1 MNRDEKAMASSTL
14 DTARIKVEL
23 NNTRLLLSAMLLVVI
38 GMAVFIVQPGF
49 VQGLVEYAGFS
60 DKQAGY
66 IVSAEMF
73 GIALATIIMTVLASR
88 INWHRICYGALVIV
102 VTGNLIS
109 VTITDFEAFSSA
121 RFVIGIGSGALISL
135 GYTIV
140 GLTDNPDR
148 NFGYLIVLVLV
159 YSALV
164 LLVMPLV
171 YGLVGMSG
179 MLVFFAILGVT
190 GLFLVRNLPTSGEE
204 HAGVQEL
211 GTVLSLNLRL
221 LALTAIL
228 AYFLAQ
234 GVVWPYLFL
243 IGTAGGG
250 TEQQVATGLT
260 ISQFLGI
267 AGAFTVALLGMRF
280 NRIVILTL
288 GTLGGVVP
296 LMFLF
301 GLMGALVYGIA
312 VGVFNYAA
320 NVMTPLLFAIIA
332 GLDRTGRMVVH
343 AVALQ
348 MLGLAIGPSLAALV
362 INTGD
367 YSYSNVNLLSMLL
380 FALSLACILPPVLAR
395 PVMAGLH
402 RSDLER

>member
-1 MNRDEKAMASSTL
+1 METIDLRPSFNS
-14 DTARIKVEL
+14 
-23 NNTRLLLSAMLLVVI
+23 TRLLLSAMLLVVI

-49 VQGLVEYAGFS
+49 VQGLVEYAGF
-60 DKQAGY
+60 DDRQAGY
-66 IVSAEMF
+66 IASAEMF
-73 GIALATIIMTVLASR
+73 GIALATIIMTVLASH

-102 VTGNLIS
+102 FTGNLIS
-109 VTITDFEAFSSA
+109 VTITDFGAFSTV

-135 GYTIV
+135 GYAIV

-148 NFGYLIVLVLV
+148 NFGYMIVLVLV

-164 LLVMPLV
+164 LLAMPLA
-171 YGLVGMSG
+171 YGLVGMSS
-179 MLVFFAILGVT
+179 MLVFFAILGLT
-190 GLFLVRNLPTSGEE
+190 GLPLVANLPTSGRK
-204 HAGVQEL
+204 HTGVQDA
-211 GTVLSLNLRL
+211 GTALSKNLRL

-234 GVVWPYLFL
+234 GVVWSYLFL

-267 AGAFTVALLGMRF
+267 AGAFTAALLGMRF

-288 GTLGGVVP
+288 GTLGGIVP

-348 MLGLAIGPSLAALV
+348 MLGLAIGPALSALV
-362 INTGD
+362 ISPGD
-367 YSYSNVNLLSMLL
+367 YSNVNLLGMIL
-380 FALSLACILPPVLAR
+380 FALSLACIAPPVLAR
-395 PVMAGLH
+395 PVVA
-402 RSDLER
+402 ERE

>member
-1 MNRDEKAMASSTL
+1 METIDLRPGFNS
-14 DTARIKVEL
+14 
-23 NNTRLLLSAMLLVVI
+23 TRLLLSAMLLVVI

-49 VQGLVEYAGFS
+49 VQGLVEYAGF
-60 DKQAGY
+60 DDRQAGY
-66 IVSAEMF
+66 IASAEMF

-88 INWHRICYGALVIV
+88 VNWHRICYGALVIV
-102 VTGNLIS
+102 FTGNLIS
-109 VTITDFEAFSSA
+109 VTITDFEAFSTV

-135 GYTIV
+135 GYAIV

-148 NFGYLIVLVLV
+148 NFGYMIVLVLV

-164 LLVMPLV
+164 LLAMPLA

-179 MLVFFAILGVT
+179 MLVFFAILGLT
-190 GLFLVRNLPTSGEE
+190 GLPLVANLPTSGRK
-204 HAGVQEL
+204 HTGVQDA
-211 GTVLSLNLRL
+211 GTALSKNLRL
-221 LALTAIL
+221 LALMAIL
-228 AYFLAQ
+228 TYFLAQ
-234 GVVWPYLFL
+234 GVVWSYLFL

-288 GTLGGVVP
+288 GTLGGIIP

-320 NVMTPLLFAIIA
+320 NVMTPLLLAIIA

-343 AVALQ
+343 AVAMQ
-348 MLGLAIGPSLAALV
+348 MLGLAIGPALAAMV
-362 INTGD
+362 INPGD
-367 YSYSNVNLLSMLL
+367 YSNVNLLSMTL

-395 PVMAGLH
+395 PVVA
-402 RSDLER
+402 ERE

>member
-1 MNRDEKAMASSTL
+1 METIDLRPSFNS
-14 DTARIKVEL
+14 
-23 NNTRLLLSAMLLVVI
+23 TRLLLSAMLLVVI

-49 VQGLVEYAGFS
+49 VQGLVEYAGF
-60 DKQAGY
+60 DDRQAGY
-66 IVSAEMF
+66 IAWAEMF
-73 GIALATIIMTVLASR
+73 GIALATIIMTVLASH

-102 VTGNLIS
+102 FTGNLIS
-109 VTITDFEAFSSA
+109 VTITEFEAFSTV

-135 GYTIV
+135 GYAIV

-148 NFGYLIVLVLV
+148 KFGYMIVLVLV

-164 LLVMPLV
+164 LLAMPLA

-179 MLVFFAILGVT
+179 MLVFFAILGLT
-190 GLFLVRNLPTSGEE
+190 GLPLVANLPTSGRK
-204 HAGVQEL
+204 HTGVQDA
-211 GTVLSLNLRL
+211 GTALSKNLRL

-234 GVVWPYLFL
+234 GVVWSYLFL

-267 AGAFTVALLGMRF
+267 AGAFTAALLGMRF

-288 GTLGGVVP
+288 GTLGGIVP

-332 GLDRTGRMVVH
+332 GSR
-343 AVALQ
+343 
-348 MLGLAIGPSLAALV
+348 
-362 INTGD
+362 
-367 YSYSNVNLLSMLL
+367 
-380 FALSLACILPPVLAR
+380 
-395 PVMAGLH
+395 
-402 RSDLER
+402 

>member
-1 MNRDEKAMASSTL
+1 METIDLRPSFNS
-14 DTARIKVEL
+14 
-23 NNTRLLLSAMLLVVI
+23 TRLLLSAMLLVVI

-49 VQGLVEYAGFS
+49 VQGLVEYAGF
-60 DKQAGY
+60 DDRQAGY
-66 IVSAEMF
+66 IAWAEMF
-73 GIALATIIMTVLASR
+73 GIALATIIMTVLASH

-102 VTGNLIS
+102 FTGNLIS
-109 VTITDFEAFSSA
+109 VTITECEAFSTV

-135 GYTIV
+135 GYAIV

-148 NFGYLIVLVLV
+148 KFGYMIVLVLV

-164 LLVMPLV
+164 LLAMPLA

-179 MLVFFAILGVT
+179 MLVFFAILGLT
-190 GLFLVRNLPTSGEE
+190 GLPLVANLPTSGRK
-204 HAGVQEL
+204 HTGVQDA
-211 GTVLSLNLRL
+211 GTALSKNLRL

-234 GVVWPYLFL
+234 GVVWSYLFL

-267 AGAFTVALLGMRF
+267 AGAFTAALLGMRF

-288 GTLGGVVP
+288 GTLGGIVP

-348 MLGLAIGPSLAALV
+348 MLGLAIGPALSALV
-362 INTGD
+362 ISPGD
-367 YSYSNVNLLSMLL
+367 YSNVNLLGMIL
-380 FALSLACILPPVLAR
+380 FALSLACIAPPVLAR
-395 PVMAGLH
+395 PVVA
-402 RSDLER
+402 ERE

>member
-1 MNRDEKAMASSTL
+1 METIDLRPSFNS
-14 DTARIKVEL
+14 
-23 NNTRLLLSAMLLVVI
+23 TRLLLSAMLLVVI

-49 VQGLVEYAGFS
+49 VQGLVEYAGF
-60 DKQAGY
+60 DDRQAGY
-66 IVSAEMF
+66 IAWAEMF
-73 GIALATIIMTVLASR
+73 GIALATIIMTVLASH

-102 VTGNLIS
+102 FTGNLIS
-109 VTITDFEAFSSA
+109 VTITEFEAFSTA

-135 GYTIV
+135 GYAIV

-148 NFGYLIVLVLV
+148 KFGYMIVLVLV

-164 LLVMPLV
+164 LLAMPLA

-179 MLVFFAILGVT
+179 MLVFFAILGLT
-190 GLFLVRNLPTSGEE
+190 GLPLAANLPTSGRK
-204 HAGVQEL
+204 HTGVQDA
-211 GTVLSLNLRL
+211 GTALSKNLRL

-228 AYFLAQ
+228 TYFLAQ
-234 GVVWPYLFL
+234 GVVWSYLFL

-267 AGAFTVALLGMRF
+267 AGAFTAALLGMRF

-288 GTLGGVVP
+288 GTLGGIVP

-348 MLGLAIGPSLAALV
+348 MLGLAIGPALSALV
-362 INTGD
+362 ISPGD
-367 YSYSNVNLLSMLL
+367 YSNVNLLGMIL
-380 FALSLACILPPVLAR
+380 FALSLACIVPPALAR
-395 PVMAGLH
+395 PVVAD
-402 RSDLER
+402 RE

>member
-1 MNRDEKAMASSTL
+1 METIDLRPSFNS
-14 DTARIKVEL
+14 
-23 NNTRLLLSAMLLVVI
+23 TRLLLSAMLLVVI

-49 VQGLVEYAGFS
+49 VQGLVEYAGF
-60 DKQAGY
+60 DDRQAGY
-66 IVSAEMF
+66 IAWAEMF
-73 GIALATIIMTVLASR
+73 GIALATIIMTVLASH

-102 VTGNLIS
+102 FTGNLIS
-109 VTITDFEAFSSA
+109 VTITEFEAFSTV

-135 GYTIV
+135 GYAIV

-148 NFGYLIVLVLV
+148 KFGYMIVLVLV

-164 LLVMPLV
+164 LLAMPLA

-179 MLVFFAILGVT
+179 MLVFFAILGLT
-190 GLFLVRNLPTSGEE
+190 GLPLVANLPTSGRK
-204 HAGVQEL
+204 HTGVQDA
-211 GTVLSLNLRL
+211 GTALSKNLRL

-234 GVVWPYLFL
+234 GVVWSYLFL

-267 AGAFTVALLGMRF
+267 AGAFTAALLGMRF

-288 GTLGGVVP
+288 GTLGGIVP

-348 MLGLAIGPSLAALV
+348 MLGLAIGPALSALV
-362 INTGD
+362 ISPGD
-367 YSYSNVNLLSMLL
+367 YSNVNLLGMIL
-380 FALSLACILPPVLAR
+380 FALSLACIAPPVLAR
-395 PVMAGLH
+395 PVVA
-402 RSDLER
+402 ERE